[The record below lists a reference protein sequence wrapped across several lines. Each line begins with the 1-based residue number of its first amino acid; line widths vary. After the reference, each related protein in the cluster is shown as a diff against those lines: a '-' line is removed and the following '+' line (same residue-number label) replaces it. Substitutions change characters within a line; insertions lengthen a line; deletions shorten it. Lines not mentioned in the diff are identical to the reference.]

1 MAGMDQSD
9 YLDRLGW
16 SEARA
21 REFAPWESQGLLPG
35 RVALEHN
42 HVYRVLTSQGEQLA
56 EASGRLKHRAEG
68 RHALPAVGDWV
79 ALRPTPSGGPAQI
92 REVLSRQSWFSR
104 KAAGRETAEQV
115 VAANIDIVLVVFG
128 LDKDVNARAIERY
141 LVVARRSGAAPL
153 VVLNKA
159 DLSRDDIENRIAEAA
174 RVAGDIP
181 VIAVSAR
188 SGFGLEEIR
197 RLLGSGRT
205 LALLGPSGAGKSSLV
220 NQLIGRELLPT
231 GDVREWDARGRHTSV
246 HRQLVVCEAGGLVI
260 DTPGMRE
267 LALWDAETLG
277 DTFEDIAALA
287 ASCRFSD
294 CGHDR
299 EPGCAVKA
307 AVEAGRLEAGRHQGY
322 LKLQAEQAAIERRR
336 EERAQQTSKRGAKIA
351 SRAYRSF
358 QKQRARDGR

>member
-1 MAGMDQSD
+1 MDQIDCLS
-9 YLDRLGW
+9 RLGW

-21 REFAPWESQGLLPG
+21 REFRPWEGLGLLPG

-42 HVYRVLTSQGEQLA
+42 HVFRVLTGLGEQLA
-56 EASGRLKHRAEG
+56 ESAGRLKHRAEG
-68 RHALPAVGDWV
+68 RHALPVVGDWV
-79 ALRPTPSGGPAQI
+79 AIRPNPSGGPAQI
-92 REVLSRQSWFSR
+92 REVLARQSWFSR
-104 KAAGRETAEQV
+104 KAAGRETVEQV
-115 VAANIDIVLVVFG
+115 VAANIDTVLVVFG

-159 DLSRDDIENRIAEAA
+159 DLSGDDSGDRVAQAA
-174 RVAGDIP
+174 QVAGDVP

-188 SGFGLEEIR
+188 SGAGLEQVR
-197 RLLGSGRT
+197 RLLGTGRT

-267 LALWDAETLG
+267 LSLWDAETLG
-277 DTFEDIAALA
+277 DTFEDIVGLA
-287 ASCRFSD
+287 VACRFGD

-307 AVEAGRLEAGRHQGY
+307 AVDAGRLDPGRYQSY
-322 LKLQAEQAAIERRR
+322 LKLQAEQVVIERRR
-336 EERAQQTSKRGAKIA
+336 EERAQQASKRGAKIA
-351 SRAYRSF
+351 SRAYRSL
-358 QKQRARDGR
+358 QKQRAREGR